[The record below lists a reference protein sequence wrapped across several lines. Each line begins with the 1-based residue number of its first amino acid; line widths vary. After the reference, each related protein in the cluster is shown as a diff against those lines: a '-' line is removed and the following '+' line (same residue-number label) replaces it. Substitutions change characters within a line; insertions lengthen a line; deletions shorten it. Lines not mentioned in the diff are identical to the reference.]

1 MKYNPLF
8 IIFFTLFL
16 FAGCEKPLLTNNNS
30 GGNVNPESKK
40 KPPVANAGPD
50 QVITPP
56 ATLIL
61 DGSKSSDPDNNIV
74 SYKWKKIS
82 GPSSFKISNDTAVQI
97 QVTNLTGGIYSFEL
111 KVIDADGLFDTD
123 TVTVTVIIAAIVQDC
138 GDWVCVNVPSFS
150 TTHSSAENFYQAY
163 GASATSQNKAYF
175 AGGTDDFTPYGGS
188 YDNGFEFDPESK
200 SFRNFKLSVP
210 RSFLAGEATGNK
222 ILFAGGEDVSWYLNY
237 PVYNTV
243 DIYDNQTLT
252 HTVATL
258 SEARSHLA
266 SASLGSQAFFI
277 GGKRKVGFSDKMD
290 IYNSTNNSWQVI
302 TMPHARGYAGAAI
315 IGSKLY
321 IAGGQ
326 NSNGN
331 IRTIDVYEIQS
342 GQWASLEAP
351 NDHAFSSV
359 VSINNKLIVAGGDGK
374 NNKSADIYNTT
385 TGQWSSVNLS
395 SSRFKMAVATVKN
408 KVVFLGGAYSFTG
421 QYFSNETGEIDIYDD
436 TTGGWAVGS
445 VSPGVCGMMA
455 ASVGSQIIY
464 VGFMWENNTTTNAM
478 ITLLS
483 N

>member
-8 IIFFTLFL
+8 IIFFALFL
-16 FAGCEKPLLTNNNS
+16 FASCEKPLPTNNNS

-50 QVITPP
+50 QVINPP
-56 ATLIL
+56 AILLL

-74 SYKWKKIS
+74 SYKWTKIS
-82 GPSSFKISNDTAVQI
+82 GPSSFKIGNDTAVQT
-97 QVTNLTGGIYSFEL
+97 QVTNLGEGTYSYSIEL
-111 KVIDADGLFDTD
+111 KVTDADGLFDTD
-123 TVTVTVIIAAIVQDC
+123 TVIVVITARVQNC

-150 TTHSSAENFYQAY
+150 TKYSSTQNFYQAY
-163 GASATSQNKAYF
+163 GASVTSQNKAYF

-188 YDNGFEFDPESK
+188 YDNGLEFDPDSK

-210 RSFLAGEATGNK
+210 RSFLAGETAGNK
-222 ILFAGGEDVSWYLNY
+222 ILFAGGEDVSRYLNY

-258 SEARSHLA
+258 NEARSHLA

-277 GGKRKVGFSDKMD
+277 GGKRKEGFSNKMD

-315 IGSKLY
+315 IGNKLY

-331 IRTIDVYEIQS
+331 IRTIDVYEIQY

-351 NDHAFSSV
+351 NNHTFSSV
-359 VSINNKLIVAGGDGK
+359 VSINNKLIVAGGDGL

-464 VGFMWENNTTTNAM
+464 VGFMWGNTTTNTM
-478 ITLLS
+478 ITLLG